1 MPPATPRRVVQG
13 IHPWRRVRFPANR
26 DTAKYRVADRVVRK
40 IALSI
45 SNGHSRIE
53 DMPPLVAHPRRVDRL
68 EPFLERLANLPF
80 VTRAESVEAKP
91 VVGGSYFDATV
102 QVDTLAGS
110 FQYLTLVK
118 RSYLD
123 VATVRSL
130 VATAKRLVAHG
141 RNLLV
146 FARYVPPPS
155 ARMLIEAEAH
165 FIDLCGNVHFH
176 RPPHFHCTSLGNRQS
191 AGLGQPRVQTA
202 ATLQLLF
209 TLIAYPESAAWPVR
223 DLADRA
229 GVSKSKAAATRRSL
243 LEDRTIRAV
252 NGQFKFNDP
261 LDFVDQLVS
270 GYRQILRPRLMI
282 GRFRAR
288 EKRDDDF
295 LVRLQRDASANGFEF
310 ALTGGHASYKVRQ
323 FYKGPTVTIF
333 VRPVVQDLPRRL
345 ELLPDRVGPIILL
358 KAFGEPAFW
367 KEVDCTAIA
376 HPWLIYAELLAESL
390 PRGHEAAEELR
401 SEVLQL

>member
-1 MPPATPRRVVQG
+1 MNSVPVSRRQDNLGDKSPRDAG
-13 IHPWRRVRFPANR
+13 
-26 DTAKYRVADRVVRK
+26 KYRVADRIDREMIV
-40 IALSI
+40 SI
-45 SNGHSRIE
+45 SNGQSRIE
-53 DMPPLVAHPRRVDRL
+53 DVTQLGAHSRRLEGL
-68 EPFLERLANLPF
+68 EPFLDRLANLPF
-80 VTRAESVEAKP
+80 VTLAESVESRP
-91 VVGGSYFDATV
+91 IFRGGHFDATI
-102 QVDTLAGS
+102 QVDTPAGS
-110 FQYLTLVK
+110 CRYLTLVK

-123 VATVRSL
+123 VTTVRSL
-130 VATAKRLVAHG
+130 VATAKGLAPHG
-141 RNLLV
+141 RKLLV
-146 FARYVPPPS
+146 FARYIPPPS
-155 ARMLIEAEAH
+155 ARKLINAEAH

-176 RPPHFHCTSLGNRQS
+176 RPPHFHWTSLGNRQS

-243 LEDRTIRAV
+243 LEDRTIRTV

-288 EKRDDDF
+288 EKRVDDF
-295 LVRLQRDASANGFEF
+295 LVRLRREASANGFEF

-323 FYKGPTVTIF
+323 YYTGPTVTIF

-345 ELLPDRVGPIILL
+345 ELLPDRDGPIILL

-367 KEVDCTAIA
+367 KEVDRTAIA
-376 HPWLIYAELLAESL
+376 HPWLIYAELLADAL